1 MSGTRENETFIAF
14 PRGKRPF
21 NAARMTFPSRVACTL
36 WFMEV
41 KEGRGW
47 RSSDREIGIFRARR
61 AARKRRR
68 YARLG
73 KGATFITVI
82 IRTLAVVVKS
92 RMRMRD
98 PRRDLSRSKASRNIR
113 YNGINR
119 SGNKMVIA
127 IVVTGYLASAAE
139 YYYRYV
145 RGKRVKR
152 GRGKKKEEEREKKA
166 GRR

>member
-47 RSSDREIGIFRARR
+47 RNSDREIGIFRARR

-92 RMRMRD
+92 RMRD

>member
-41 KEGRGW
+41 KEGRDW

-92 RMRMRD
+92 RMRD

>member
-1 MSGTRENETFIAF
+1 
-14 PRGKRPF
+14 
-21 NAARMTFPSRVACTL
+21 
-36 WFMEV
+36 
-41 KEGRGW
+41 
-47 RSSDREIGIFRARR
+47 
-61 AARKRRR
+61 
-68 YARLG
+68 
-73 KGATFITVI
+73 
-82 IRTLAVVVKS
+82 
-92 RMRMRD
+92 MRD

-127 IVVTGYLASAAE
+127 IVVTGYLTSAAE

>member
-1 MSGTRENETFIAF
+1 
-14 PRGKRPF
+14 
-21 NAARMTFPSRVACTL
+21 MTFPSRVACTL

-92 RMRMRD
+92 RMRD

>member
-92 RMRMRD
+92 RMRD

>member
-92 RMRMRD
+92 RMRD

-127 IVVTGYLASAAE
+127 IVVTGYLTSAAE

>member
-1 MSGTRENETFIAF
+1 
-14 PRGKRPF
+14 
-21 NAARMTFPSRVACTL
+21 
-36 WFMEV
+36 
-41 KEGRGW
+41 
-47 RSSDREIGIFRARR
+47 
-61 AARKRRR
+61 
-68 YARLG
+68 
-73 KGATFITVI
+73 
-82 IRTLAVVVKS
+82 
-92 RMRMRD
+92 MRMRD